1 MIGVSMDTACLAS
14 SSGIMVS
21 NDFELLLFDL
31 DGTLI
36 DSVPQLHLA
45 VDAAMTSCG
54 LPSVTLEQVKTWIG
68 NGADMLIKR
77 AIARRYQ
84 LEEMVDPELFAQAR
98 AAFDHYYRAGLD
110 SDFCLYPDVPQ
121 TLQRLRDA
129 GYRMAVVTNKPNLFV
144 APLLQ
149 QAGIDHF
156 FDYLLG
162 GDVLSTRK
170 PDPAPLLHVCKQ
182 LQIAPER
189 TLMIGDSRNDI
200 DAARA
205 AVICSVGLTY
215 GYNHGEPIEETDPDW
230 VMDKFSQLADLLLVK
245 E

>member
-1 MIGVSMDTACLAS
+1 
-14 SSGIMVS
+14 MVS
-21 NDFELLLFDL
+21 NNFELLLFDL

-45 VDAAMTSCG
+45 VDAAMASCG
-54 LPSVTLEQVKTWIG
+54 LASVTIQQVKTWIG

-77 AIARRYQ
+77 AIAQ
-84 LEEMVDPELFAQAR
+84 SAQPEGKVAPELFLQAR
-98 AAFDHYYRAGLD
+98 AAFDRYYRAGLD
-110 SDFCLYPDVPQ
+110 RDFCLYPDVPQ

-129 GYRMAVVTNKPNLFV
+129 GYRMAVVTNKPNPFV

-149 QAGIDHF
+149 QAGIYHL
-156 FDYLLG
+156 FDFLLG
-162 GDVLSTRK
+162 GDVLSERK

-205 AVICSVGLTY
+205 AAICSVGLTY

-245 E
+245 G